1 MGLFTYTLAGGG
13 FIIIGAWESLISST
27 QIKSSTPTTSTQQL
41 SQRTK
46 KIASSSSSS
55 SSSITQVAISLFSL
69 LFILNSLISLF
80 DALNSKDQTGLVL
93 QLEVIAISSLF
104 FLYSVLGLVTHL
116 SNWIQLLSKILNLL
130 FLFAFIEEFLLFY
143 LQRKDPSG
151 IENRFF
157 DLLLFPIGVCV
168 FSTILELKTPKSRF
182 SRLGRGIGLILQGTC
197 LVQMGF
203 SFYSDAMAH
212 GCFLHEKSR
221 GNYIIKC
228 KGHPEYHRGRAI
240 ATLQFNCHLAFL
252 VVVIIGVY
260 SIVCKKSGIGGE
272 FKWYRPLGDEM
283 QPMESKG
290 RFTLDSDDENEDGT
304 KEEGN
309 VTEQKAVV
317 LMLESGINGYGSH

>member
-13 FIIIGAWESLISST
+13 FILIGALESLISST
-27 QIKSSTPTTSTQQL
+27 QITSSPPTTQQS

-55 SSSITQVAISLFSL
+55 SSPITLVAVSLFCL
-69 LFILNSLISLF
+69 FFILNSLISLF
-80 DALNSKDQTGLVL
+80 DAINSKNQTGLVIQL
-93 QLEVIAISSLF
+93 QVIAISSLF
-104 FLYSVLGLVTHL
+104 FLYSVLGLMTHL
-116 SNWIQLLSKILNLL
+116 SNSIQLPSQILNLL
-130 FLFAFIEEFLLFY
+130 CLFAFIEEFLLFY

-151 IENRFF
+151 IENRYF
-157 DLLLFPIGVCV
+157 DLLLVPIGVCV
-168 FSTILELKTPKSRF
+168 FSTILELKSPKSRF
-182 SRLGRGIGLILQGTC
+182 SRLARGIGLILQGTW

-221 GNYIIKC
+221 GDYTIKC

-272 FKWYRPLGDEM
+272 FMRYRPLGAEM
-283 QPMESKG
+283 QQMETQG
-290 RFTLDSDDENEDGT
+290 RFTLDSDDENEDGI
-304 KEEGN
+304 KEVGN
-309 VTEQKAVV
+309 LAEQKAVV
-317 LMLESGINGYGSH
+317 LVHESGINGYGSH